1 MVVTKVGHGP
11 GDPKVTS
18 RTWTA
23 VIVAAAL
30 AAGAAATGFAGE
42 DGPRPRAGRAAGVR
56 GARRDRFRRAMR
68 QERRDLLT
76 SLGVTDEQRR
86 TVLEKARA
94 AAPIVAAD
102 RDEARRIVAQAWT
115 AAAKDSA
122 ADRRALRDSVR
133 GQLKALRE
141 KTRGQV
147 EPLAKEVVA
156 SLTPEQRAKLDAAA
170 ARHGRTVDEARLVRR
185 AARMISRPM
194 TVPYLEARLAK

>member
-1 MVVTKVGHGP
+1 M
-11 GDPKVTS
+11 TS

-30 AAGAAATGFAGE
+30 AAGAATASFAG
-42 DGPRPRAGRAAGVR
+42 DDSARPRAGRAARLR

-94 AAPIVAAD
+94 AAPIVSGAK
-102 RDEARRIVAQAWT
+102 DEARRIVAQAWA
-115 AAAKDSA
+115 AAAKDPS
-122 ADRRALRDSVR
+122 ADRKAIRESVR
-133 GQLKALRE
+133 AQLKALRD

-156 SLTPEQRAKLDAAA
+156 ALTPEQRAKLDAAA
-170 ARHGRTVDEARLVRR
+170 AKHGGTVDEARLVRR

-194 TVPYLEARLAK
+194 AAPYLEARLAK